1 MGDVA
6 MSWLLLILAFGFGG
20 LSLWAAKSASYEHY
34 AGRKSRALHIAAAV
48 LMGAAIAL
56 AGMA

>member
-6 MSWLLLILAFGFGG
+6 MSWFLILLALGVGT
-20 LSLWAAKSASYEHY
+20 LSLMASASAHYEQF

-48 LMGAAIAL
+48 LMGAAVAL

>member
-1 MGDVA
+1 
-6 MSWLLLILAFGFGG
+6 MSWFLILLALGVGT
-20 LSLWAAKSASYEHY
+20 LSLMASASAHYEQF

-48 LMGAAIAL
+48 LMVAAIAL

>member
-1 MGDVA
+1 MTA
-6 MSWLLLILAFGFGG
+6 FLLIAAIGVGT
-20 LSLWAAKSASYEHY
+20 LSLMASASAHYEQF

-48 LMGAAIAL
+48 LMGAAVAL